1 MKERLCHGLL
11 LLLIIPSLATAQTRF
26 DGTWRVDFQSAM
38 PTKVN
43 VWLLKDGT
51 FRCTSC
57 SPPIEVRAD
66 GSDQPVSG
74 QQYDTISVQVVDPQT
89 VREIEK
95 KNRQTVSDEKLS
107 VSGDGKTVTDEFGNW
122 RLTLARTAAG
132 PAGAHKLSGSWK
144 PVKMESISD
153 RELLLTYKLEGDTFS
168 MSRPTGQSYTAKLG
182 GPDAVY
188 SGDPDINGVTLRQ
201 TSPNVIEETDKKDGK
216 VVSVTTLTLAKDGK
230 SLTVSVKD
238 LQDGST
244 SSFTMLRH

>member
-1 MKERLCHGLL
+1 MKKRLFPGMLL
-11 LLLIIPSLATAQTRF
+11 PLIIPSLATAQTGF
-26 DGTWRVDFQSAM
+26 AGTWRVDFQSAM

-57 SPPIEVRAD
+57 SPPIEVKAD
-66 GSDQPVSG
+66 GNDQAVSG
-74 QQYDTISVQVVDPQT
+74 QPYDTISVQVVDPQT

-95 KNRQTVSDEKLS
+95 KSGQIVSDEKFS

-122 RLTLARTAAG
+122 RLTLTRTAAG

-153 RELLLTYKLEGDTFS
+153 RELLLMYKLEGDTFS
-168 MSRPTGQSYTAKLG
+168 MSRPTGQSFTAKLG

-188 SGDPDINGVTLRQ
+188 SGDPDINGVSLKRI
-201 TSPNVIEETDKKDGK
+201 SHDVIEETDKKDGK
-216 VVSVTTLTLAKDGK
+216 VVRVTTLTLSKDGK

-238 LQDGST
+238 LNDGST
-244 SSFTMLRH
+244 NSFTMLRQ